1 MCLQDFGRSME
12 DICSNFDCPPEA
24 LKIAQEFPEPSACIA
39 QLRVSGMS
47 DEAVQALARVLPPE
61 KGVEWAEWSAQ
72 LAGEKVEFS
81 AEELE
86 ALEAAKMWAIDPS
99 EANRLDAE
107 FAATKVPSHT
117 PAMWAAHAA
126 SWSKQIEL
134 PEPAAPLP
142 YAGDLTARAVVGAV
156 RLSAAL
162 FETGKPIEPWNFSGN
177 AVGDDW
183 TVEGRD
189 MAMGTLR
196 EQAMNLTAD
205 QKAEAAKLLDPFLD
219 KGVDIAGSV
228 DGFTCNDPLCK
239 AKPILEQG
247 LKPDGPGM

>member
-24 LKIAQEFPEPSACIA
+24 LQIAQEFPEPAACIT
-39 QLRVSGMS
+39 QLRGSGMS

-72 LAGEKVEFS
+72 LAGEKVELS

-86 ALEAAKMWAIDPS
+86 ALEAAKTWAIDPS

-107 FAATKVPSHT
+107 FAATQVPSNT
-117 PAMWAAHAA
+117 PAMWAANAA

-134 PEPAAPLP
+134 PEPATPLP

-156 RLSAAL
+156 RLSAAIAG
-162 FETGKPIEPWNFSGN
+162 TGKPIEPWNFSGN

-183 TVEGRD
+183 MAESGD
-189 MAMGTLR
+189 MATGALR
-196 EQAMNLTAD
+196 EQAMSLTAD
-205 QKAEAAKLLDPFLD
+205 QKAEAAKLLDPFLN
-219 KGVDIAGSV
+219 KGIDLAGSV
-228 DGFTCNDPLCK
+228 DGFTCTDPLCK

-247 LKPDGPGM
+247 IAPKTPHI